1 MSEPL
6 RIAIAGVAGR
16 MGQALVRTALVEG
29 HDLVGGTEVPT
40 SPVRDTDLARLVGL
54 PFDLGQT
61 PSSDVVD
68 AARDARVWIDFTRP
82 DATVAAL
89 DALRHTPVHAVVI
102 GTTGFDAKEE
112 ARIARA
118 AKDMAIVKAGNF
130 SLGVNLL
137 TALTRLAAARLGPDW
152 DAEIL
157 ETHHRHKQDAPSG
170 TALMLGQAVA
180 EGRRQTL
187 PDLQAAPYDGP
198 DARREEGRI
207 GFAVRRSGGVVG
219 EHEVTFAS
227 EREVIALGH
236 QALDR
241 TVFAAGAL
249 HAARWAM
256 GEAPGLYDM
265 EDVLDLKGLGQN
277 T

>member
-1 MSEPL
+1 MTEPL

-16 MGQALVRTALVEG
+16 MGQTLVRTVLVEG

-40 SPVRDTDLARLVGL
+40 TPVRDTDLARLVGL
-54 PFDLGQT
+54 PYELGVT
-61 PSSDVVD
+61 PVTDVVE

-82 DATVAAL
+82 DATLAAL
-89 DALRHTPVHAVVI
+89 DALRHTPVHAVII
-102 GTTGFDAKEE
+102 GTTGFDAKDE

-118 AKDMAIVKAGNF
+118 AEDMAVVKAGNF

-137 TALTRLAAARLGPDW
+137 TALARLAAARLGGDW
-152 DAEIL
+152 DAEVL
-157 ETHHRHKQDAPSG
+157 ETHHRRKVDAPSG

-180 EGRRQTL
+180 EGRGQTL
-187 PDLQAAPYDGP
+187 AALRSPPYDGP
-198 DARREEGRI
+198 DARRMDGTI

-227 EREVIALGH
+227 DREVIALGH

-241 TVFAAGAL
+241 SVFAAGAL
-249 HAARWAM
+249 HAAGWAM
-256 GEAPGLYDM
+256 GQAPGLYDM
-265 EDVLDLKGLGQN
+265 EDVLDLKRLGGSG
-277 T
+277 